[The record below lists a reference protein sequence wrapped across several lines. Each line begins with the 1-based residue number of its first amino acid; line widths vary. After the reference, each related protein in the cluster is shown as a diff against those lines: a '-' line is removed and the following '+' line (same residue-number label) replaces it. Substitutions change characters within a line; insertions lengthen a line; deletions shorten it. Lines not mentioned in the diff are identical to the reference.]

1 LNKFHKIK
9 ISNKIQITMK
19 NLNKNHKQAFSLV
32 EISIVILII
41 GLLIAGISKASD
53 MIFDAELKS
62 GRSLTKG
69 AKVGRMANLALWLET
84 TSAESIL
91 DNERFK
97 DTTVTMWRDINPQS
111 TSKFIFKISGTGA
124 PKYIEEG
131 QNNMPAI
138 RFPNAADLLLPYS
151 SEASTT
157 VLPYPSTQIFSS
169 GAYAT
174 IFVVLKP
181 AATVTNLIS
190 FCEYTAAATPHV
202 CSVGK
207 EISLGLNSE
216 GKLTFGFMNAAATT
230 STLTSTNAYASRNL
244 IIVSAIKD
252 TGSTANQKL
261 FVNGADKF
269 PHATP
274 NTYATTNAFSG
285 TFRVGGTASSG
296 VEIYEIIVFSSNL
309 SDADRY
315 SVESYLGKKYSIP
328 VTQNSAI

>member
-1 LNKFHKIK
+1 M
-9 ISNKIQITMK
+9 T
-19 NLNKNHKQAFSLV
+19 NLNKNHKKAFSLV

-69 AKVGRMANLALWLET
+69 AKVGRMANLVLWLET
-84 TSAESIL
+84 TSAESIA

-111 TSKFIFKISGTGA
+111 ASKFIFKKGGD

-138 RFPNAADLLLPYS
+138 GKFTTATELFLPYS
-151 SEASTT
+151 SELTGAT

-169 GAYAT
+169 GAFAT

-181 AATVTNLIS
+181 AATAMNLIN
-190 FCEYTAAATPHV
+190 FCPYATAATTTACT
-202 CSVGK
+202 GGT
-207 EISLGLNSE
+207 EISLGL
-216 GKLTFGFMNAAATT
+216 GATGTLTFGFMSSSSATT
-230 STLTSTNAYASRNL
+230 TLTSTNVYATRNL
-244 IIVSAIKD
+244 IIASAIKD
-252 TGSTANQKL
+252 TENQKL
-261 FVNGADKF
+261 FVNGGDKVAL
-269 PHATP
+269 ATANA
-274 NTYATTNAFSG
+274 NTFATTNVFSG
-285 TFRVGGTASSG
+285 TFRVGGTISPG

-315 SVESYLGKKYSIP
+315 SVESYLGKKYNIP
-328 VTQNSAI
+328 MVKTPAI

>member
-1 LNKFHKIK
+1 M
-9 ISNKIQITMK
+9 T

-97 DTTVTMWRDINPQS
+97 DTTVTLWRDINPQS
-111 TSKFIFKISGTGA
+111 TSKFIFKKGGD

-138 RFPNAADLLLPYS
+138 GKFTLATDLFLPYS

-181 AATVTNLIS
+181 AKTVMNLIN
-190 FCEYTAAATPHV
+190 FCEYTAAATTTA
-202 CSVGK
+202 CTAGK
-207 EISLGLNSE
+207 EISLGLDAD
-216 GKLTFGFMNAAATT
+216 GKLTFGFMNATATT
-230 STLTSTNAYASRNL
+230 STLTSTNAHASRNL

-252 TGSTANQKL
+252 TANQRL
-261 FVNGADKF
+261 FVNGGDKAVL
-269 PHATP
+269 ATA
-274 NTYATTNAFSG
+274 NTYATTNVFSG
-285 TFRVGGTASSG
+285 TFRVGGTASPG

-315 SVESYLGKKYSIP
+315 SVESYLGKKYNIP
-328 VTQNSAI
+328 VAQNSAI

>member
-1 LNKFHKIK
+1 M
-9 ISNKIQITMK
+9 T

-53 MIFDAELKS
+53 MIFDAELKTA
-62 GRSLTKG
+62 RSLTKG

-111 TSKFIFKISGTGA
+111 TSKFIFKKGGD

-138 RFPNAADLLLPYS
+138 GKFTLATDLFLPYS

-190 FCEYTAAATPHV
+190 FCEYTAAATTTA
-202 CSVGK
+202 CTGGK
-207 EISLGLNSE
+207 EISLGLE
-216 GKLTFGFMNAAATT
+216 GTGKLTFGFMNAAATT
-230 STLTSTNAYASRNL
+230 STLTSAKLYASRNL

-252 TGSTANQKL
+252 TANQKL
-261 FVNGADKF
+261 FVNGGDKVS
-269 PHATP
+269 HATP

-285 TFRVGGTASSG
+285 TFRVGGTASPG

>member
-1 LNKFHKIK
+1 M
-9 ISNKIQITMK
+9 T

-53 MIFDAELKS
+53 MIFDAELKT

-138 RFPNAADLLLPYS
+138 RFPNAVDLFLPYS

-207 EISLGLNSE
+207 EISLGLNID
-216 GKLTFGFMNAAATT
+216 GKFMNATATT

-252 TGSTANQKL
+252 IANQKL

-285 TFRVGGTASSG
+285 TFRVGGTTSPG

-309 SDADRY
+309 SDSDRY

>member
-1 LNKFHKIK
+1 M
-9 ISNKIQITMK
+9 T
-19 NLNKNHKQAFSLV
+19 NLNKNHKKAFSLV

-62 GRSLTKG
+62 ARSLTKG

-84 TSAESIL
+84 TSVESIA

-111 TSKFIFKISGTGA
+111 ASKFIFKKGGD

-138 RFPNAADLLLPYS
+138 GKFTTATELFLPYS
-151 SEASTT
+151 SELAGAT

-181 AATVTNLIS
+181 AATVMNLIN
-190 FCEYTAAATPHV
+190 FCPYAAAATTTA
-202 CSVGK
+202 CTTGT
-207 EISLGLNSE
+207 EISLGLE
-216 GKLTFGFMNAAATT
+216 ATGKLVFNFMSSSSANTP
-230 STLTSTNAYASRNL
+230 LTSTNAYATRNL
-244 IIVSAIKD
+244 IIASAIKD
-252 TGSTANQKL
+252 TGSTGNQRL
-261 FVNGADKF
+261 FVNGGDKVAL
-269 PHATP
+269 ATA
-274 NTYATTNAFSG
+274 NTYATTNVFSG
-285 TFRVGGTASSG
+285 TFRVGGTISPG

-315 SVESYLGKKYSIP
+315 SVESYLSKKYNIP
-328 VTQNSAI
+328 VVQTPAI

>member
-1 LNKFHKIK
+1 M
-9 ISNKIQITMK
+9 T

-111 TSKFIFKISGTGA
+111 TSKFIFKKGGD

-138 RFPNAADLLLPYS
+138 RFPNAADLFLPYS

-190 FCEYTAAATPHV
+190 FCEYTAAATTTA
-202 CSVGK
+202 CTAGK
-207 EISLGLNSE
+207 EISLGLNGE

-261 FVNGADKF
+261 FVNGGDKF

-274 NTYATTNAFSG
+274 NTFATTNAFSG
-285 TFRVGGTASSG
+285 TFRVGGTASPG

>member
-1 LNKFHKIK
+1 M
-9 ISNKIQITMK
+9 T

-97 DTTVTMWRDINPQS
+97 DTTVTLWRDINPQS
-111 TSKFIFKISGTGA
+111 TSKFIFKSSGA

-138 RFPNAADLLLPYS
+138 GKFTLATDLFLPYS

-190 FCEYTAAATPHV
+190 FCEYTATATPHA
-202 CSVGK
+202 CSGGK
-207 EISLGLNSE
+207 EISLGLGGS
-216 GKLTFGFMNAAATT
+216 GTLTFGFMNAAATT
-230 STLTSTNAYASRNL
+230 STLTSSNAYASRNL

-252 TGSTANQKL
+252 TGSIDKPANQKL
-261 FVNGADKF
+261 FVNGGDKVAL
-269 PHATP
+269 ATA

-315 SVESYLGKKYSIP
+315 SVESYLGKKYNIP
-328 VTQNSAI
+328 VAQNSAI

>member
-1 LNKFHKIK
+1 M
-9 ISNKIQITMK
+9 T
-19 NLNKNHKQAFSLV
+19 NLNKNFKRAFSLV

-41 GLLIAGISKASD
+41 GLLIAGISKATD
-53 MIFDAELKS
+53 MFYDAELKS

-84 TSAESIL
+84 TSAESFL

-97 DTTVTMWRDINPQS
+97 DTTVTLWRDINPQS
-111 TSKFIFKISGTGA
+111 TSKFIFKSGGA

-138 RFPNAADLLLPYS
+138 GKFTTATELFLPYS
-151 SEASTT
+151 SEASGAT

-190 FCEYTAAATPHV
+190 FCEHTASATPHV

-207 EISLGLNSE
+207 EITLGLNGE
-216 GKLTFGFMNAAATT
+216 GKLTFGFMNATATT
-230 STLTSTNAYASRNL
+230 STLTSGNAYASRNL

-252 TGSTANQKL
+252 TANQRL
-261 FVNGADKF
+261 FVNGGDKAVL
-269 PHATP
+269 ATA
-274 NTYATTNAFSG
+274 NTYASTNAFSG
-285 TFRVGGTASSG
+285 TFRVGGTISPG
-296 VEIYEIIVFSSNL
+296 IEIYEIIVFSSNL

-315 SVESYLGKKYSIP
+315 SVESYLGKKYNIP
-328 VTQNSAI
+328 MAQNSAL